1 MKLTFLGTGTSTG
14 VPQIGCR
21 CEVCTSTDPR
31 DKRLRTSAIV
41 EKEGI
46 RVLIDCGPDFRA
58 QILSVGSPALAAT
71 LITHTHYDH
80 LGGVDDLRPYC
91 YPDSFDIYCRHDVA
105 QDLRT
110 RIPYSFVEHPYPGVP
125 TFNLR
130 EIREGEEFE
139 VGDMKILPIPV
150 EHYKL
155 KILGYRIGNL
165 AYITDCKTI
174 SKDAIDMIKGVDT
187 FVVNA
192 LRIKEHLSHMNLSQA
207 LELIKTVNP
216 RVAYLTHIS
225 HDMGLHANVEKTLP
239 KNVFQAF
246 DGLTIVIPD

>member
-14 VPQIGCR
+14 VPQIGCG
-21 CEVCTSTDPR
+21 CEVCTSTDLR
-31 DKRLRTSAIV
+31 DKRLRASVIV
-41 EKEGI
+41 EKEGT

-58 QILSVGSPALAAT
+58 QILSAGSPSLTAA

-105 QDLRT
+105 HDLKT

-130 EIREGEEFE
+130 EIQEGEEFE
-139 VGDMKILPIPV
+139 IGGMKILPIPV

-155 KILGYRIGNL
+155 HILGYRIGRL

-174 SKDAIDMIKGVDT
+174 SEDAINMIKGVDT

-207 LELIKTVNP
+207 LDLIKEVNP

-225 HDMGLHANVEKTLP
+225 HDMGRYACVEKMLP
-239 KNVFQAF
+239 EKVYQAF
-246 DGLTIVIPD
+246 DGMTIQIPD